1 MNSKLIPYLVILYAF
16 ALLMKINVFVDSGS
30 IFPTGFFLVDGLG
43 VTNAMAVEHTGDK
56 PKAEGTGKK
65 ASSGESADPNAD
77 MPNVSKE
84 KPKDAINFNSEFSD
98 VEIDLLKTL
107 AKRREQ
113 LNAWT
118 LDAKSKENILKA
130 TEIKIDR
137 KLAALKDLKSE
148 VEDLLK
154 IYNEKENSKINS
166 LVKIY
171 ENMKPKDA
179 AKIFEKLDMVVL
191 LQVINKMKEG
201 KIAPILAKVTPARA
215 EAITIEYAEN
225 RRIQTDSGV
234 LAK

>member
-1 MNSKLIPYLVILYAF
+1 MSSKVIPYLVVLYALV
-16 ALLMKINVFVDSGS
+16 LLVKINVFVEKGS
-30 IFPTGFFLVDGLG
+30 VFPTGFFLVDSLKA
-43 VTNAMAVEHTGDK
+43 TKAMAVEH
-56 PKAEGTGKK
+56 PAEDEKN
-65 ASSGESADPNAD
+65 GEVTEKEQIPADPVVEIS
-77 MPNVSKE
+77 NVSKE
-84 KPKDAINFNSEFSD
+84 KPVDAINFNSEFTD

-107 AKRREQ
+107 SKRREQ

-137 KLAALKDLKSE
+137 KLAALKDLKTE
-148 VEDLLK
+148 VEGLLK
-154 IYNEKENSKINS
+154 IYNEKENEKINS

-179 AKIFEKLDMVVL
+179 ALIFEKLDMEVL

-201 KIAPILAKVTPARA
+201 KIASILAKVTPGRA

-225 RRIQTDSGV
+225 RRIQ
-234 LAK
+234 AKGRLLGK